1 MAAVRTRRTVQEIEK
16 IAIECIQRL
25 GYENLLP
32 EQKTAI
38 INFVCG
44 HDVFVCLP
52 TGFGKSLIYF
62 SLPLIYDTL
71 YSRNKS
77 SIIIVVSPLNALMD
91 DQVRFLSGKGI
102 SSVALGGRENHS
114 DHDTIREGI
123 TQGHYQIIFTSPE
136 RLLADKEWRDI
147 FQCELLHECV
157 VGLIIDEAHCVHK
170 WYVYNVHA
178 Q

>member
-91 DQVRFLSGKGI
+91 DQVRFL
-102 SSVALGGRENHS
+102 VVREFLQLPWEVV
-114 DHDTIREGI
+114 RI
-123 TQGHYQIIFTSPE
+123 TVIMILFV
-136 RLLADKEWRDI
+136 K
-147 FQCELLHECV
+147 V
-157 VGLIIDEAHCVHK
+157 
-170 WYVYNVHA
+170 
-178 Q
+178 